1 MRDHICSIAH
11 LLYWCLFILG
21 HDTTASAISWC
32 LYNLANNPQHQD
44 LARKE
49 VENLLG
55 DRDQIE
61 WWVGMVWCLL
71 WFGCIT

>member
-1 MRDHICSIAH
+1 MIIVTVYIHSPVS
-11 LLYWCLFILG
+11 G

-32 LYNLANNPQHQD
+32 LYNLANNPKHQD

-61 WWVGMVWCLL
+61 W
-71 WFGCIT
+71 